1 MKLLKNNTLKTKAY
15 KLDEK
20 TPDATTLIHI
30 NQYNTEKQN
39 LENKIVYVYQ
49 KIPGVSASVDTT
61 DLIVESKVPDLSGL
75 AKKTDYEAK
84 ILEMDER
91 YFISSDYNKFT
102 SDIVDTKI

>member
-1 MKLLKNNTLKTKAY
+1 M
-15 KLDEK
+15 
-20 TPDATTLIHI
+20 
-30 NQYNTEKQN
+30 
-39 LENKIVYVYQ
+39 
-49 KIPGVSASVDTT
+49 DTT
-61 DLIVESKVPDLSGL
+61 DLIVESKVPNLSGL